1 VVWGNF
7 DNKVIMIL
15 LKLLKN
21 KYFLTT
27 IGIIVW
33 LLFFDKN
40 DVFSQAE
47 LITKLNKLKSDRDY
61 YATAIKNNRA
71 EIEELKTN
79 KKSLEK
85 FAREKY
91 HMKRDNEDVYVIIKK

>member
-1 VVWGNF
+1 
-7 DNKVIMIL
+7 M
-15 LKLLKN
+15 LKLIKN

-61 YATAIKNNRA
+61 YITEIQNNKM
-71 EIEELKTN
+71 EIEDLRTN

-85 FAREKY
+85 FARERY
-91 HMKRDNEDVYVIIKK
+91 LMKKDNEDIYVIVKK

>member
-1 VVWGNF
+1 MKLL
-7 DNKVIMIL
+7 KVI
-15 LKLLKN
+15 KN
-21 KYFLTT
+21 KYFLTS
-27 IGIIVW
+27 IGIVAW

-47 LITKLNKLKSDRDY
+47 LASKLNDLKTDRSY
-61 YATAIKNNRA
+61 YSAEIENNKR

-91 HMKRDNEDVYVIIKK
+91 HMKKDDEDVYVIVKK

>member
-1 VVWGNF
+1 MKF
-7 DNKVIMIL
+7 
-15 LKLLKN
+15 LKLIKN
-21 KYFLTT
+21 KYLLTT
-27 IGIIVW
+27 IGIMVW

-40 DVFSQAE
+40 DVFSQME
-47 LITKLNKLKSDRDY
+47 LTGKLNELKTERNY
-61 YATAIKNNRA
+61 YIAGIENNKR

-91 HMKRDNEDVYVIIKK
+91 HMKKDNEDVYVIVKK

>member
-1 VVWGNF
+1 MF
-7 DNKVIMIL
+7 FI
-15 LKLLKN
+15 KLIKN

-47 LITKLNKLKSDRDY
+47 LITKLNKLKSDREY
-61 YATAIKNNRA
+61 YIAEIKSNRA

-91 HMKRDNEDVYVIIKK
+91 HMKKDNEDVYVIIKK

>member
-1 VVWGNF
+1 MKF
-7 DNKVIMIL
+7 
-15 LKLLKN
+15 LKFIKN
-21 KYFLTT
+21 KYLLTSV
-27 IGIIVW
+27 GIIVW

-40 DVFSQAE
+40 DVFSQME
-47 LITKLNKLKSDRDY
+47 LSGKLNKLKADRDY
-61 YATAIKNNRA
+61 YISEIENNRR

-91 HMKRDNEDVYVIIKK
+91 HMKKDDEDVYVIVQK

>member
-1 VVWGNF
+1 M
-7 DNKVIMIL
+7 VIV
-15 LKLLKN
+15 KLIKN

-47 LITKLNKLKSDRDY
+47 LITKLNKLKGDRDY
-61 YATAIKNNRA
+61 YITEIQNNKMAI
-71 EIEELKTN
+71 EDLKTN

-85 FAREKY
+85 FARERY
-91 HMKRDNEDVYVIIKK
+91 LMKKDNEDIYVIVKK

>member
-1 VVWGNF
+1 MKF
-7 DNKVIMIL
+7 
-15 LKLLKN
+15 LKLIKN
-21 KYFLTT
+21 KYLLTT
-27 IGIIVW
+27 IGIVVW

-40 DVFSQAE
+40 DVFSQAD
-47 LITKLNKLKSDRDY
+47 LMGKLNELKADRSY
-61 YATAIKNNRA
+61 YISEIENNKR

-91 HMKRDNEDVYVIIKK
+91 HMKKDNEDVYVIVKK

>member
-1 VVWGNF
+1 MKF
-7 DNKVIMIL
+7 FKFI
-15 LKLLKN
+15 KN
-21 KYFLTT
+21 KYLLTT

-47 LITKLNKLKSDRDY
+47 LNGKLNKLKADRDY
-61 YATAIKNNRA
+61 YLTEIENNKR

-91 HMKRDNEDVYVIIKK
+91 HMKKDNEDVYVIVKK

>member
-1 VVWGNF
+1 MKF
-7 DNKVIMIL
+7 
-15 LKLLKN
+15 LKLIKN
-21 KYFLTT
+21 KYLLTT
-27 IGIIVW
+27 IGIMVW

-40 DVFSQAE
+40 DVFSQME
-47 LITKLNKLKSDRDY
+47 LTGKLNELKTERKY
-61 YATAIKNNRA
+61 YIAEIENSKR

-91 HMKRDNEDVYVIIKK
+91 HMKKDNEDVYVIVKK

>member
-1 VVWGNF
+1 MKF
-7 DNKVIMIL
+7 
-15 LKLLKN
+15 LKLIKN

-27 IGIIVW
+27 IGIVVW

-40 DVFSQAE
+40 DVFSQAD
-47 LITKLNKLKSDRDY
+47 LMGKLSKLNGDRNY
-61 YATAIKNNRA
+61 YLSEIENNKR

-91 HMKRDNEDVYVIIKK
+91 HMKKDNEDVYVIVNK

>member
-1 VVWGNF
+1 
-7 DNKVIMIL
+7 
-15 LKLLKN
+15 
-21 KYFLTT
+21 
-27 IGIIVW
+27 VW

-47 LITKLNKLKSDRDY
+47 LRGQLNKLNSDRNY
-61 YATAIKNNRA
+61 YLTEIENNKR

-91 HMKRDNEDVYVIIKK
+91 HMKKDNEDVYVIVKK

>member
-1 VVWGNF
+1 
-7 DNKVIMIL
+7 M
-15 LKLLKN
+15 KLLKVIKN
-21 KYFLTT
+21 KYLLTT
-27 IGIIVW
+27 IGIVVW

-40 DVFSQAE
+40 DVFSQAD
-47 LITKLNKLKSDRDY
+47 LIGKLNKLKGDRNY
-61 YATAIKNNRA
+61 YLTEIENNKR

-91 HMKRDNEDVYVIIKK
+91 HMKKDNEDVYVIVKK

>member
-1 VVWGNF
+1 
-7 DNKVIMIL
+7 MIL
-15 LKLLKN
+15 VKLIKN

-40 DVFSQAE
+40 DVFSQSE
-47 LITKLNKLKSDRDY
+47 LITKLNKLKADRNY
-61 YATAIKNNRA
+61 YIQEIQNNKMAI
-71 EIEELKTN
+71 EDLKTN

-91 HMKRDNEDVYVIIKK
+91 HMKRDNEDVYVIVKK

>member
-1 VVWGNF
+1 MF
-7 DNKVIMIL
+7 IL
-15 LKLLKN
+15 KILKN
-21 KYFLTT
+21 KYVLTI
-27 IGIIVW
+27 IGIVVW

-47 LITKLNKLKSDRDY
+47 LISKLNKLKTDRDY
-61 YATAIKNNRA
+61 YITEIKNNKLA
-71 EIEELKTN
+71 IEDLKNN

-91 HMKRDNEDVYVIIKK
+91 LMKKDNEDVYVFVKK

>member
-1 VVWGNF
+1 MKYF
-7 DNKVIMIL
+7 KFI
-15 LKLLKN
+15 KN
-21 KYFLTT
+21 KYLLTT
-27 IGIIVW
+27 IGIVTW

-40 DVFSQAE
+40 DVFSQAD
-47 LITKLNKLKSDRDY
+47 LIGNLNELKSDRNY
-61 YATAIKNNRA
+61 YIAEIENNKR

-91 HMKRDNEDVYVIIKK
+91 HMKKDNEDVYVIVKK

>member
-1 VVWGNF
+1 MKF
-7 DNKVIMIL
+7 
-15 LKLLKN
+15 LKLIKN

-27 IGIIVW
+27 IGIVVW

-40 DVFSQAE
+40 DVFSQAD
-47 LITKLNKLKSDRDY
+47 LMGKLNKLNGDRNY
-61 YATAIKNNRA
+61 YLSEIENNKR

-79 KKSLEK
+79 TKSLEK

-91 HMKRDNEDVYVIIKK
+91 HMKKDNEDVYVIVNK

>member
-1 VVWGNF
+1 M
-7 DNKVIMIL
+7 KI
-15 LKLLKN
+15 LKLIKN

-27 IGIIVW
+27 IGIVVW

-40 DVFSQAE
+40 DVFSQAD
-47 LITKLNKLKSDRDY
+47 LMGKLNKLNGDRNY
-61 YATAIKNNRA
+61 YLSEIENNKR

-91 HMKRDNEDVYVIIKK
+91 HMKKDNEDVYVIVKK

>member
-1 VVWGNF
+1 MKF
-7 DNKVIMIL
+7 
-15 LKLLKN
+15 LKLIKN
-21 KYFLTT
+21 KYLLTT
-27 IGIIVW
+27 IGIVVW

-40 DVFSQAE
+40 DVFSQAD
-47 LITKLNKLKSDRDY
+47 LIGKLNELKADRNY
-61 YATAIKNNRA
+61 YISEIENNRR

-91 HMKRDNEDVYVIIKK
+91 HMKKDNEDVYVIVKK

>member
-1 VVWGNF
+1 
-7 DNKVIMIL
+7 MLL
-15 LKLLKN
+15 LKLIKN

-61 YATAIKNNRA
+61 YITEIQNNKM
-71 EIEELKTN
+71 EIEDLRTN

-85 FAREKY
+85 FARERY
-91 HMKRDNEDVYVIIKK
+91 LMKKDNEDIYVIVKK